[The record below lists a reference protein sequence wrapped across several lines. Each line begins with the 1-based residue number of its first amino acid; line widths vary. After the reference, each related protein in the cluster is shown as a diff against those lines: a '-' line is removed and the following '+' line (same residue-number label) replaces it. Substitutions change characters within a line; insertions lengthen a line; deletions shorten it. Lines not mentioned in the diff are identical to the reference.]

1 VRVVLTW
8 SEVAIAARIGEART
22 IRNRAK
28 GREHRHN
35 HPQPGAAD
43 WTTDIEAACAEVA
56 AAKGLGVYMPIATT
70 PDEDRL
76 GDLGYGIH
84 VRHSERDDA
93 RLILH
98 PDDQDDGYYV
108 LVTGLAPTY
117 CLPGFIRGD
126 EGKVER
132 YWCDPT
138 GKKRPAFFVPQNE
151 LHPIEGLV
159 ALRPLQLPPEWKTA
173 YERTS

>member
-1 VRVVLTW
+1 VLTW

-28 GREHRHN
+28 GNGHRHGKA
-35 HPQPGAAD
+35 PGAD

-56 AAKGLGVYMPIATT
+56 AAKGLGVFMPVTTT
-70 PDEDRL
+70 PDEDRH

-84 VRHSERDDA
+84 VRHSDRDDA

-98 PDDQDDGYYV
+98 PDDQDEGYFV
-108 LVTGLAPTY
+108 LVTGLAPVY
-117 CLPGFIRGD
+117 ALPGFIRGV
-126 EGKVER
+126 EGKREEW
-132 YWCDPT
+132 WCDPT
-138 GKKRPAFFVPQNE
+138 GQGRDAFFVPQRD

-159 ALRPLQLPPEWKTA
+159 ALRPLQLPPDWPTA
-173 YERTS
+173 YERNS

>member
-1 VRVVLTW
+1 MLTW

-28 GREHRHN
+28 GNAHRHGKA
-35 HPQPGAAD
+35 PGAD

-56 AAKGLGVYMPIATT
+56 AAKGLGYYMPIATS

-76 GDLGYGIH
+76 GDLGYGLH
-84 VRHSERDDA
+84 VRHSDRDDA

-98 PDDQDDGYYV
+98 PDDQDEGYYV
-108 LVTGLAPTY
+108 LVTGLAPVY
-117 CLPGFIRGD
+117 VLPGFIQGAA
-126 EGKVER
+126 GKVER
-132 YWCDPT
+132 WWADPT
-138 GKKRPAFFVPQNE
+138 GQGRHAFFVPQSD

-159 ALRPLQLPPEWKTA
+159 ALRPITPPSNWSTA
-173 YERTS
+173 YERNS